1 MVVETPA
8 GSNRV
13 LHYDARSNDFQPEL
27 RAGTER
33 RVAFL
38 PYPANAGFIPSTRLP
53 ASKLHPLGRP
63 QPALVLAES
72 QPAGTV
78 FEVLPLALLLLDNGG
93 EMESVVLTVPARPSQ
108 RNVPVTS
115 WQELV
120 TRYPA
125 ARETLRLWYQHTG
138 EPGEVRVVGWR
149 GPEATEQQIR
159 AALKP

>member
-13 LHYDARSNDFQPEL
+13 LRYDARHNDFRPAL
-27 RAGTER
+27 RAGVEQ
-33 RVAFL
+33 RVDFL

-63 QPALVLAES
+63 QPAIVLAES
-72 QPAGTV
+72 QPPGTV
-78 FEVLPLALLLLDNGG
+78 LEVLPLALLLLDNGG
-93 EMESVVLTVPARPSQ
+93 EMQSVVLTVPARPSQ
-108 RNVPVTS
+108 RNLSVTS

-120 TRYPA
+120 AHYPA

-149 GPEATEQQIR
+149 GPEAAEQQIR
-159 AALKP
+159 LARN